1 MPYRKT
7 KNGEK
12 RWVGSVMINGRRKE
26 KIFDT
31 KKDAKTWEAEMHS
44 AGDLTATPSLL
55 KWAEQYLDYST
66 RFSPKVYS
74 EKRGA
79 FRRFFHFTK
88 PSAKADKMTPRL
100 ALEFLQKEFDKR
112 TGNAVNRDRKN
123 LVAAWNWGIR
133 YLDMPKPNPFE
144 LVDKFPADEKGHYVP
159 SEGDF
164 RKVLGVAEGQDK
176 IMLLTFLH
184 TAGRRGEIYR
194 LQWEDVD
201 FINQRIC
208 LKTRKR
214 KGGSLES
221 DWIPMTEELTD
232 TLRDHHKAAVNE
244 WVFIQPKG
252 QHKGKPYTENRGFPQ
267 ALCDKAEVKRFGCHG
282 IRGLTASILAKHDV
296 PMVAIRDTLRHKNLR
311 ITERYVRGLDS
322 VRGHLKVLEVKTA

>member
-1 MPYRKT
+1 MPYRKI
-7 KNGEK
+7 KNGKK

-26 KIFDT
+26 KIFGT

-44 AGDLTATPSLL
+44 AGDLTATPSLI

-79 FRRFFHFTK
+79 FRRFFQFIK
-88 PSAKADKMTPRL
+88 PSAMADKMTPRL

-159 SEGDF
+159 SEDDF

-221 DWIPMTEELTD
+221 DWIPMTEELTE
-232 TLRDHHKAAVNE
+232 TLKAHRKAAVNE

-296 PMVAIRDTLRHKNLR
+296 PMIAIRDTLRHKNLR

>member
-1 MPYRKT
+1 MPYRKI
-7 KNGEK
+7 KNGKK

-31 KKDAKTWEAEMHS
+31 KKDAKSWEAEMHS

-66 RFSPKVYS
+66 RFSPKVYN

-79 FRRFFHFTK
+79 FRRFFQFIK
-88 PSAKADKMTPRL
+88 PSATVDKMTPRL

-112 TGNAVNRDRKN
+112 TGNAANRDRKN

-133 YLDMPKPNPFE
+133 YLEIPKPNPFE
-144 LVDKFPADEKGHYVP
+144 IVDKFPTKEKGHYVP
-159 SEGDF
+159 PEDDF
-164 RKVLGVAEGQDK
+164 RKVLGIAEGQDK
-176 IMLLTFLH
+176 VMLLTFLH

-201 FINQRIC
+201 FNNQRIC

-232 TLRDHHKAAVNE
+232 TLKDHRKTAVNE
-244 WVFIQPKG
+244 WVFTQPKG